1 MSGLLN
7 NWQLE
12 ISCGRNIYTT
22 EIGKCDKSS
31 LCCCFVFQST
41 ILPVHHCLDLYQ
53 TILKL
58 NELLKHLS
66 NEDRVQ
72 NLAYPNSIPGSVR
85 YQLCDCEQDI
95 HPLQASVFLP
105 IK

>member
-12 ISCGRNIYTT
+12 ISYGRNIYTT
-22 EIGKCDKSS
+22 EIGKHDKSS
-31 LCCCFVFQST
+31 LCCCFVFQRT
-41 ILPVHHCLDLYQ
+41 ILPVHHCFDLYQ

-58 NELLKHLS
+58 NELLKHLRKIEFRIQHTRIQFPALFFIS
-66 NEDRVQ
+66 
-72 NLAYPNSIPGSVR
+72 SVTLSKIFLLSEP
-85 YQLCDCEQDI
+85 Q
-95 HPLQASVFLP
+95 VFSA

>member
-12 ISCGRNIYTT
+12 ISCGGNSYTT
-22 EIGKCDKSS
+22 EIGKHEKSS
-31 LCCCFVFQST
+31 LCCCFVFQRT

-66 NEDRVQ
+66 NKDKSLEFGT
-72 NLAYPNSIPGSVR
+72 PEFNSWLYS
-85 YQLCDCEQDI
+85 
-95 HPLQASVFLP
+95 LP
-105 IK
+105 AL